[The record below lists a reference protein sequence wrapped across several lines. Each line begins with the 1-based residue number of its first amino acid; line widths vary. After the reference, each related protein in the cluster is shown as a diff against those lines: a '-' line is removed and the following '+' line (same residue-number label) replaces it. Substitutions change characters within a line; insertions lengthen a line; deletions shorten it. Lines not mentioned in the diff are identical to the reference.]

1 MARRAFERQDG
12 FTLIELLLVV
22 LIIGILAAIALPAFL
37 GQRAK
42 SQDANAKSDAR
53 NLASQ
58 VEACYTTTESYD
70 DCESGGT
77 VLEDGGLPASVSAV
91 AVPGGYDVT
100 SVSRSGNTFYIQR
113 RNGDLSRSCSD
124 AGTSVGGCAGSS
136 W

>member
-1 MARRAFERQDG
+1 MARRVFERDEG

-22 LIIGILAAIALPAFL
+22 LIIAILAAIALPAFL

-42 SQDANAKSDAR
+42 GQDSSAKSDAR

-58 VEACYTTTESYD
+58 IQACYTTTESYD
-70 DCESGGT
+70 DCESGDT

-100 SVSRSGNTFYIQR
+100 SVSRSGNTFFIRR
-113 RNGDLSRSCSD
+113 RNGDLTRSCSD
-124 AGTSVGGCAGSS
+124 AGTTKGGCEGSS